1 MRFLLDTNVVSE
13 LRKGDRAD
21 SGLTSWF
28 ETVDG
33 EDLAI
38 SVLVVGEIRLGV
50 LRLSRRDPEAAGHLR
65 VWLARLEASYR
76 ARTLEIDTRVVEVW
90 ARLNEERPLPVI
102 DSLQAATAVAHGLT
116 FVTRNVRD
124 LRGVEAALLNPFGD

>member
-21 SGLTSWF
+21 AGLRGWF

-38 SVLVVGEIRLGV
+38 SVLVLGEIRLGI
-50 LRLSRRDPEAAGHLR
+50 LRVSHRDPRAAGHLAA
-65 VWLARLEASYR
+65 WLSRLEAAYH
-76 ARTLEIDTRVVEVW
+76 ARTFGIDAEVVEAW
-90 ARLNEERPLPVI
+90 ARLNEDRPLPVI
-102 DSLQAATAVAHGLT
+102 DSLQAATAVVHGAT

-124 LRGVEAALLNPFGD
+124 LQGIEAPLLDPFA

>member
-38 SVLVVGEIRLGV
+38 MT
-50 LRLSRRDPEAAGHLR
+50 
-65 VWLARLEASYR
+65 ARAKP
-76 ARTLEIDTRVVEVW
+76 TRVRIFANPRMKCCSKPKLW
-90 ARLNEERPLPVI
+90 SMRLLIR
-102 DSLQAATAVAHGLT
+102 SKA
-116 FVTRNVRD
+116 
-124 LRGVEAALLNPFGD
+124 LRRL